1 MRIKGKLG
9 SGKELEQTILLSPAA
24 YPQSGGTLPLPLIPT
39 IPPSPPPPAVAGGVP
54 PPNIFGGTALPAT
67 PTVKPFG
74 TPPKTPMN
82 LLGEVEKWGI
92 SAATNVTNVNIN
104 VSQMTGA
111 QLRDLLKKLP
121 DGVTYSLNLEK
132 ET

>member
-1 MRIKGKLG
+1 M
-9 SGKELEQTILLSPAA
+9 AA
-24 YPQSGGTLPLPLIPT
+24 
-39 IPPSPPPPAVAGGVP
+39 
-54 PPNIFGGTALPAT
+54 
-67 PTVKPFG
+67 
-74 TPPKTPMN
+74 PPKTPVN

-111 QLRDLLKKLP
+111 QLTDLLKKLP

-132 ET
+132 ETE